1 MSPTIDVIIP
11 AYNEDAAIGQVLAE
25 LPPVVR
31 EVVVVDNGSSDHTGQ
46 VAQNAGATVLTESR
60 KGYGYACLKG
70 IDYLKQKKDP
80 PEILVFLDGD
90 YSDYPG
96 ELVQLVKPL
105 LDGGKDFVVGA
116 RVAQFREKG
125 ALTPQQIF
133 GNALAAFL
141 MKRLYGSHFTDL
153 GPFRAIR
160 WKTLLA
166 LQMKDTTYGWTVEM
180 QLKVL
185 RKKNPYQEVPVHY
198 KNRIGQSK
206 VSGTVKGTILAGVK
220 IIGWIVKFYFSK

>member
-11 AYNEDAAIGQVLAE
+11 AYNEAAAIGQVLAE

-31 EVVVVDNGSSDHTGQ
+31 EVVVVDNGSSDHTGK

-125 ALTPQQIF
+125 ALTP
-133 GNALAAFL
+133 NKSLAMPWRSF
-141 MKRLYGSHFTDL
+141 
-153 GPFRAIR
+153 
-160 WKTLLA
+160 
-166 LQMKDTTYGWTVEM
+166 
-180 QLKVL
+180 
-185 RKKNPYQEVPVHY
+185 
-198 KNRIGQSK
+198 
-206 VSGTVKGTILAGVK
+206 
-220 IIGWIVKFYFSK
+220 